1 MGTMSDS
8 TTLLAVF
15 KDFEPASAGVEKLH
29 ELGLNDDHI
38 NVISGIPVKGAILG
52 RPSALTY
59 VSRIALFGALL
70 GMSLGIFLIYGIPY
84 LYPLLVG
91 GQPIFP
97 VPQGFIIT
105 FEMTMLGLMGFA
117 FIGMFVDSGFP
128 SYTPKQYVP
137 EISDGKIAVLFNCPS
152 AEQNKF
158 MDALTDAGAETVS
171 PAEARHL

>member
-1 MGTMSDS
+1 MSDS
-8 TTLLAVF
+8 ATFLAVF
-15 KDFEPASAGVEKLH
+15 GDFEPASKGVDKLH
-29 ELGLNDDHI
+29 ELGVSDDQL
-38 NVISGIPVKGAILG
+38 NVISGIPVKAAILG
-52 RPSALTY
+52 RPSAITY

-97 VPQGFIIT
+97 VPQGIIIT

-128 SYTPKQYVP
+128 SYTPKEYVP
-137 EISDGKIAVLFNCPS
+137 EISDGKIVVLFSCPS
-152 AEQNKF
+152 EEQNKF
-158 MDALTDAGAETVS
+158 IDALKNAGAETVV
-171 PAEARHL
+171 PAEAHHL